1 MDLTWMAWTWTTGIF
16 FITIATLLAGMTVW
30 EIKQPTIPRQ
40 GFLPIMT
47 TRGDRFFIALLSG
60 AWLHLAWLGLTG
72 LSLWFPLAALVV
84 WMIVLL
90 RWG

>member
-1 MDLTWMAWTWTTGIF
+1 MDLTWMAWTPVTAAF
-16 FITIATLLAGMTVW
+16 FVTIGLLLAGMTVW
-30 EIKQPTIPRQ
+30 EVLRPTVPRK

-47 TRGDRFFIALLSG
+47 TRGDRFFVGLLSG
-60 AWLHLAWLGLTG
+60 AWLHLAWLGLTE

-84 WMIVLL
+84 WMGVLL